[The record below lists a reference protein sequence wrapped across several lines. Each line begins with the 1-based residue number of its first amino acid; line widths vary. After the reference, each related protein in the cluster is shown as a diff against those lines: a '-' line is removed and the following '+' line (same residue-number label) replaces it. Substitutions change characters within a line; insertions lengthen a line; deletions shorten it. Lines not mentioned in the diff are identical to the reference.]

1 MLNGFVLL
9 VVGSDFTC
17 LPELAESGT
26 GREQVADQQAQLL
39 VIGILPKARS
49 QVRDDAPLKQ
59 PLFLRRP
66 KDPGGQAGE
75 VAPDLVPLAFG
86 TLVRVT
92 EDRGPHRVPDDR
104 TPARVVDGRRVSWQL
119 ADHAAQAVRN
129 RLMSP
134 RAVRRRLASEEE
146 QVDPFKVGQP
156 EGLGQRGEYLR

>member
-17 LPELAESGT
+17 LPELAEFGA
-26 GREQVADQQAQLL
+26 GREQVADQLAQLL

-49 QVRDDAPLKQ
+49 QVRDDALLKQ

-66 KDPGGQAGE
+66 EDPGGQAGE

-92 EDRGPHRVPDDR
+92 ERWL
-104 TPARVVDGRRVSWQL
+104 PAITW
-119 ADHAAQAVRN
+119 A
-129 RLMSP
+129 
-134 RAVRRRLASEEE
+134 
-146 QVDPFKVGQP
+146 
-156 EGLGQRGEYLR
+156 